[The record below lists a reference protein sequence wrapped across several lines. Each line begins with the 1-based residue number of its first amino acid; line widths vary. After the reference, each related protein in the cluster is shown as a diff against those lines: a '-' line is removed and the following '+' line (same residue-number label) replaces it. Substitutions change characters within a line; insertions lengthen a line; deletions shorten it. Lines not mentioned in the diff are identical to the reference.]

1 MSLEVVAGLQEIIAY
16 TFEDTSL
23 LCAALTHRSYLNE
36 VEEVI
41 PDNQRLE
48 FLGDSVLGLVIA
60 SDLYARFPEAHEGQ
74 LSTMLAQMVCEP
86 SLAERAREI
95 DLGSFLRLGRGE
107 EKSGGRS
114 RASLLADAYEALL
127 GAIFLDG
134 GMQEAE
140 RVILQLFQNQLASC
154 RVREHAPTDFKSRL
168 QKLVQGAKLEAPRY
182 RIADENGPDHEKL
195 FVAEVLV
202 DGEAVGSGEGRS
214 KKEAEQRAAE
224 RALKALGNKSVESV

>member
-95 DLGSFLRLGRGE
+95 DLGSFLRLG
-107 EKSGGRS
+107 
-114 RASLLADAYEALL
+114 
-127 GAIFLDG
+127 
-134 GMQEAE
+134 
-140 RVILQLFQNQLASC
+140 
-154 RVREHAPTDFKSRL
+154 
-168 QKLVQGAKLEAPRY
+168 
-182 RIADENGPDHEKL
+182 
-195 FVAEVLV
+195 
-202 DGEAVGSGEGRS
+202 
-214 KKEAEQRAAE
+214 
-224 RALKALGNKSVESV
+224 